1 MKKIIST
8 ISLLITIGILLSS
21 IFMKN
26 SFYLVFLIIEENKD
40 SENELKKIISE
51 DRDFHLL
58 LIFGISILLIINI
71 YNLIIA
77 FRNNV
82 NK

>member
-1 MKKIIST
+1 MKKIISI
-8 ISLLITIGILLSS
+8 ISLVITIGILLSS

-26 SFYLVFLIIEENKD
+26 SFYLVLLIIEENKA

-58 LIFGISILLIINI
+58 LIFGISILFIINI
-71 YNLIIA
+71 YNLVIA
-77 FRNNV
+77 FREKGN
-82 NK
+82 